1 MSGAAAAS
9 TLRDAD
15 VGGWPPSGASAG
27 HLPHRGP
34 AMRLSACTS
43 HQCPVAN
50 LSTKVK
56 RRHMVSYSINAFCQQ
71 PRPEDCWKGKAAW
84 QQQSAIL
91 PGLQQRRIWRLWRFL
106 LLACTTPPPF
116 LFGYTTQCLKRS
128 KRPLRPC
135 LDKSGPVRQGSAGF
149 QLTIQH
155 WCTVFL
161 SGIQKVRTGEL
172 FSYVS
177 TSHYSLLLQK
187 YYSDQSLSPASES
200 GFKSHTHSCLV
211 QNPC

>member
-15 VGGWPPSGASAG
+15 VGGWSPPQRPSYALVCLHFPPVSCSKLEHQGQAKTHG
-27 HLPHRGP
+27 ILLHQRL
-34 AMRLSACTS
+34 LSA
-43 HQCPVAN
+43 
-50 LSTKVK
+50 TKTRGLLERKGSLTAAVC
-56 RRHMVSYSINAFCQQ
+56 HS
-71 PRPEDCWKGKAAW
+71 PRA
-84 QQQSAIL
+84 
-91 PGLQQRRIWRLWRFL
+91 IWRLWRRFL

-135 LDKSGPVRQGSAGF
+135 LDKSGPIRQGSAGF

-155 WCTVFL
+155 WCTVFP

-177 TSHYSLLLQK
+177 TSHYLLLLQK
-187 YYSDQSLSPASES
+187 YYSDQSQSPASES